1 MGENRESLVL
11 NVSRITFAD
20 TTVPVT
26 KVRLPTPEAFT
37 EVQTAIQT
45 THLLRRIDDISAVA
59 IPLVENAPLVAGTA
73 ESLVLRENLNA
84 VAALAR
90 NSLMDYLHS
99 LGRSITWARPLS
111 FLADKR
117 NDLLFEPNPSHS
129 STLPVSVLPL
139 YKLDFKRFEFSP
151 GCPFVGIA
159 ATVRLNRSIVP
170 NCSELLSQGFDI
182 RGLYVGTRVT
192 SKDPRVAA
200 EFQTIGRVARVDGA
214 NLGLEDTRG
223 SQNEIAATEATL
235 DASPE
240 AMRRV
245 LQFLLGAKAEGILSK
260 LRQREG
266 NFHEG
271 PVKLQTLTATMKF
284 IQSRKLNLLPGI
296 PFYIDTFATELPAL
310 LTAPKATYVFDPGSR
325 QTNAWHDGG
334 LKIFG
339 PYTRQTFTPSN
350 PRICIICQKSKRGS
364 VDEFVQKFLTGIPA
378 TGPKEA
384 PFAAGLRGKYRLEGV
399 STQFFTAET
408 DTAESYH
415 DAFAAAIAQSTA
427 HGFRWDLALIQ
438 IEESFRSLP
447 VTLNPYYAGKA
458 FFLTQQVPV
467 QDFRIETA
475 STADEQLQYSLNNM
489 ALATYAKMG
498 GIPWLLKASPTVAHE
513 LVIGLGS
520 AQFKNSRFGSGRRM
534 VGITTVFSSDG
545 NYRVSSISRVADID
559 GYAAALLT
567 SLRATV
573 SRIKADMNWQSR
585 DHVRLIFHA
594 FKPFKNIEAQA
605 IKELMVELGD
615 FDIEYAFL
623 HVVQNQPLI
632 LFDKSQQGAGKGTRK
647 KGVYAPI
654 RGSFMHLSPS
664 ETLLALVG
672 PSEVRRPE
680 HGMPSPLLLRLHG
693 DSTFTD
699 MTYLTRQLFQFS
711 CHSWRSFFPGEL
723 PVTIKYSD
731 LIALLLGNL
740 AGIPAW
746 NPDAMLGRLANTRWF
761 L

>member
-1 MGENRESLVL
+1 MGQNRAALVL
-11 NVSRITFAD
+11 NVARITFAD
-20 TTVPVT
+20 TSVPVT
-26 KVRLPTPEAFT
+26 KVHLPTPEAFS
-37 EVQTAIQT
+37 EVQTTIRG
-45 THLLRRIDDISAVA
+45 THLLRRIDDSNAVA

-73 ESLVLRENLNA
+73 ASLVLRENLTA

-99 LGRSITWARPLS
+99 LGRSITWARPLG

-117 NDLLFEPNPSHS
+117 NDLLFEASRSLAAP
-129 STLPVSVLPL
+129 LPVSVLPL
-139 YKLDFKRFEFSP
+139 YKLDFKRLEFSTDS
-151 GCPFVGIA
+151 PFVGIA
-159 ATVRLNRSIVP
+159 ATVRLSRSIVP
-170 NCSELLSQGFDI
+170 SCGELLSRGFDL
-182 RGLYVGTRVT
+182 RGLYVGAHVASRDSRVT
-192 SKDPRVAA
+192 A
-200 EFQTIGRVARVDGA
+200 EFQTIGRVVRVDGA
-214 NLGLEDTRG
+214 NLILDDTRG
-223 SQNEIAATEATL
+223 DQKEIAVMGASL

-245 LQFLLGAKAEGILSK
+245 LEFVLGAKAEGILSQ

-266 NFHEG
+266 SFHEG
-271 PVKLQTLTATMKF
+271 PAKLRTLTATMKF
-284 IQSRKLNLLPGI
+284 IQSRKLNILPGI
-296 PFYIDTFATELPAL
+296 PFQIEAFATELPAL
-310 LTAPKATYVFDPGSR
+310 QTAPKPTYVFDPGSR
-325 QTNAWHDGG
+325 QTNSWHDGG
-334 LKIFG
+334 LKTFG
-339 PYTRQTFTPSN
+339 PYTRQTFTPSK
-350 PRICIICQKSKRGS
+350 PRICIICQKSKRGR
-364 VDEFVQKFLTGIPA
+364 VDEFVQKFLTGIPS
-378 TGPKEA
+378 TGSKEA
-384 PFAAGLRGKYRLEGV
+384 PFAAGLCGKYRLEGV
-399 STQFFTAET
+399 STHFFSAESDAAEGYRDAFTA
-408 DTAESYH
+408 AV
-415 DAFAAAIAQSTA
+415 AQSTA
-427 HGFRWDLALIQ
+427 EGFRWDLALIQ

-447 VTLNPYYAGKA
+447 VTANPYFIGKA

-475 STADEQLQYSLNNM
+475 STEDDQLQYSLNNM

-513 LVIGLGS
+513 LVFGLGS
-520 AQFKNSRFGSGRRM
+520 AQFKTSRFGSGRRM

-545 NYRVSSISRVADID
+545 NYRVSSLSRVADID
-559 GYAAALLT
+559 GYADALLT

-573 SRIKADMNWQSR
+573 SRIKTDMNWQPR

-605 IKELMVELGD
+605 IKKLMAELGD

-623 HVVQNQPLI
+623 HVVQDQPLI
-632 LFDKSQQGAGKGTRK
+632 LFDQTQQGAGKGARK
-647 KGVYAPI
+647 KGVYAPV

-672 PSEVRRPE
+672 PNEVRRPE
-680 HGMPSPLLLRLHG
+680 HGMPSPLLLRLHD

-731 LIALLLGNL
+731 LIAGLLGNL
-740 AGIPAW
+740 SGIPTW